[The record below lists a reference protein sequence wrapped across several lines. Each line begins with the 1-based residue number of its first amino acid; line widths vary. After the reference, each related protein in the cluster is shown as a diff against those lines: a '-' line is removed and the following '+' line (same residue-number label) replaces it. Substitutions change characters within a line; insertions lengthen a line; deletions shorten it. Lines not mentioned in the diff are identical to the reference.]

1 MNGGVRITLA
11 GVAAAC
17 ALAVTPIA
25 QAGVPRPSFSV
36 SPATASTS
44 SPITATWKVDRA
56 LKRGQRFGFE
66 LYTVAP
72 DSLAVPNS
80 RDNSADDFAGYDC
93 AWEDTMRGRVV
104 RKGGTLR
111 VTLRPGTGYHE
122 RKGWDRSWPR
132 WCPGTARIQLVRY
145 PIAGDTSTTETLG
158 LRTLPITLAP
168 GESIPFE
175 RLPVKVSLLAGST
188 VTTTAAGRPDR
199 STPVTGVLRGTLDA
213 PIAPVVRRDV
223 RVAGVTGTLK
233 PASFAPDPLCP
244 EATPPATFDVAG
256 SRLDVEFGG
265 PAALALNIN
274 GAPSQIFGC
283 GPPGA
288 LTGTTSLKLT
298 GTFDFR
304 TTALGSI
311 ALTGSTPGFDL
322 PGGSRGGLAANL
334 VVNVDVSGRE

>member
-1 MNGGVRITLA
+1 MTGGVRITLA

-44 SPITATWKVDRA
+44 SPITATWKVDRG

-66 LYTVAP
+66 VYVIAP
-72 DSLAVPNS
+72 PSFVLPDA
-80 RDNSADDFAGYDC
+80 RHDSADNFAGYRC
-93 AWEDTMRGRVV
+93 AWLSRTRGRVV
-104 RKGGTLR
+104 RKGRTLR
-111 VTLRPGTGYHE
+111 LTFRPSGGLDE
-122 RKGWDRSWPR
+122 RWPT
-132 WCPGTARIQLVRY
+132 WCPGTARIDLVRY
-145 PIAGDTSTTETLG
+145 PIAGDYSTTETLAQ
-158 LRTLPITLAP
+158 RTLPITLAP
-168 GESIPFE
+168 GESVPFE
-175 RLPVKVSLLAGST
+175 RLPVKVSLLSGST
-188 VTTTAAGRPDR
+188 VTATAAGRPDR

-223 RVAGVTGTLK
+223 RVAGLTGSLR

-244 EATPPATFDVAG
+244 EATPPATFDVSSG
-256 SRLDVEFGG
+256 SRLDVQFGG
-265 PAALALNIN
+265 PAAFALNVN
-274 GAPSQIFGC
+274 GAPSQVFGC

-288 LTGTTSLKLT
+288 LAGTTPLKLT

-304 TTALGSI
+304 TTGLGSI

-334 VVNVDVSGRE
+334 VVNVDLSGRP

>member
-1 MNGGVRITLA
+1 MTGAGRITLA

-17 ALAVTPIA
+17 ALAVAPVA
-25 QAGVPRPSFSV
+25 QAGVSRPSFSV

-44 SPITATWKVDRA
+44 SPITATWKVDRR

-66 LYTVAP
+66 VYVLAP
-72 DSLAVPNS
+72 PSFAIPNS
-80 RDNSADDFAGYDC
+80 RLNSADDFAGYHC
-93 AWEDTMRGRVV
+93 SWLSRTNGRVV
-104 RKGGTLR
+104 RKGRTLR
-111 VTLRPGTGYHE
+111 MTFRPNGGLDE
-122 RKGWDRSWPR
+122 RWPT

-145 PIAGDTSTTETLG
+145 PIAGNSSATETLAE
-158 LRTLPITLAP
+158 RTLPIALAP
-168 GESIPFE
+168 EENVPFE
-175 RLPVKVSLLAGST
+175 RLPVKVSLLAGSS
-188 VTTTAAGRPDR
+188 VTASASGRPDR

-213 PIAPVVRRDV
+213 PIAPIVKRDV
-223 RVAGVTGTLK
+223 RVAGLTGTLR

-256 SRLDVEFGG
+256 SRLDVESGG
-265 PAALALNIN
+265 PAAFALNIN

-288 LTGTTSLKLT
+288 LSGTTSLKLK
-298 GTFDFR
+298 GTFDLR

-322 PGGSRGGLAANL
+322 PGGTQGGLAANL
-334 VVNVDVSGRE
+334 VVNVDLSGRG